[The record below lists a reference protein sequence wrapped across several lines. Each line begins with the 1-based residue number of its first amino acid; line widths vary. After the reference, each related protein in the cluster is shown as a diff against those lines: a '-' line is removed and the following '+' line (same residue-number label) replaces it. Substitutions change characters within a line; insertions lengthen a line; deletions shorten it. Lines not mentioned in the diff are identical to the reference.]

1 MYDIKNIWSLVT
13 KIIDI
18 FIRPEKESKENT
30 TQIGTG
36 NISAKGNNIIIKS
49 GDISISQVEKIAN
62 IVSKLNRPELEKI
75 AIETYDKRV
84 YELNKSIILALKCNQ
99 KYIHIFSEPY
109 MQISLSD
116 AQKAFAKD
124 GDDNLK
130 IMLVNFITNLVKAD
144 PKSLTKIIFE
154 ESINI
159 APKLIVQ
166 QYDILSLVF
175 LLLYAP
181 NYKLSNWE
189 DFENLLNVYIF
200 PFIESLTENATCY
213 RHIEYTGCAFI
224 KTGYYLIEDLLAF
237 YYPGFFCNGF
247 TKERFEKDVDINI
260 SKYMDDGILIKCF
273 HNDHLYQINAIY
285 KNDIKGKCQEKHY
298 DDSLIFKINKI
309 QREHLMNNAMIK
321 NTIIETNKNKDFLK
335 LFSIWDNSFI
345 KHLELT
351 SIGIAIA
358 ISNIKRKV
366 GESLDYSIWL
376 NEKSDFN
383 LFESQLKKIPKIF
396 DGGYF

>member
-18 FIRPEKESKENT
+18 FVKPEKESKEKNI
-30 TQIGTG
+30 QIGTG

-49 GDISISQVEKIAN
+49 GDLSISQVEKIAN
-62 IVSKLNRPELEKI
+62 IVYKLNRPELEKI
-75 AIETYDKRV
+75 ARETADKRV
-84 YELNKSIILALKCNQ
+84 YELNKSIILALKCNSE
-99 KYIHIFSEPY
+99 YVHIFSEPY
-109 MQISLSD
+109 MQISLSE
-116 AQKAFAKD
+116 AQKAFAKN
-124 GDDNLK
+124 GDDDLK
-130 IMLVNFITNLVKAD
+130 ITLVNFITNLMKAD
-144 PKSLTKIIFE
+144 PKSLMRIIFE
-154 ESINI
+154 ESISI
-159 APKLIVQ
+159 APKLTVQ
-166 QYDILSLVF
+166 QYDILSLIF
-175 LLLYAP
+175 FLLYAP
-181 NYKLSNWE
+181 NYNLSNWE
-189 DFENLLNVYIF
+189 DFKYLLNKYIH

-224 KTGYYLIEDLLAF
+224 KTDYYSIEDVLAF

-247 TKERFEKDVDINI
+247 TKEKFEKDIDSNI
-260 SKYMDDGILIKCF
+260 SKYINDGILIKCF

-285 KNDIKGKCQEKHY
+285 KNDIKEKCQEKHY

-309 QREHLMNNAMIK
+309 QREHLMNNTMIK
-321 NTIIETNKNKDFLK
+321 NTIIEVNKNKIFSK

-358 ISNIKRKV
+358 ISNIERKV

-376 NEKSDFN
+376 NEKSDFS
-383 LFESQLKKIPKIF
+383 LFESQLKKIPKII
-396 DGGYF
+396 DGGYL